1 MLLVGTA
8 SAKLAGRRGRCHLEQ
23 KTKATTCG
31 TRTHDLS
38 SPSRALYQLDHTSNQ
53 AEHAALGGWIGGLL
67 SRAFHKGHL
76 TVVDRAVGAVAGAG
90 GALLALWLLSWVP
103 AMLLGGPAV
112 EPLAAV
118 LEPLGGRSEILSG
131 LPSVFPGT
139 GATVRDAVGPLAR

>member
-1 MLLVGTA
+1 MLGVLGAVL
-8 SAKLAGRRGRCHLEQ
+8 SAVSPAAAWCCAWLAGPFVWWL
-23 KTKATTCG
+23 
-31 TRTHDLS
+31 
-38 SPSRALYQLDHTSNQ
+38 
-53 AEHAALGGWIGGLL
+53 
-67 SRAFHKGHL
+67 
-76 TVVDRAVGAVAGAG
+76 VVVGDRAAAVPGATVPWPAGAG